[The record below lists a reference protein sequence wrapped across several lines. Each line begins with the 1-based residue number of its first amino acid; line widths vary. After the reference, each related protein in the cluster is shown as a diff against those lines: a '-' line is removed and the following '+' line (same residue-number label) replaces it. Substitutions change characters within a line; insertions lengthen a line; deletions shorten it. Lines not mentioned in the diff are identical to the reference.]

1 VSAGLVLD
9 RVTAG
14 YGALEVI
21 HEVDVEVAPGEVVC
35 LLGPNGAGKSTALLA
50 AVGQLPT
57 TSGRITIAGHQVS
70 HRHPNRSA
78 ALGAAFVPDNRG
90 LFLQLTVA
98 ENLRLVHPWR
108 RPIAEVLDLFPALAP
123 LMKRKAGLLSGGEQ
137 QMVALAKAVLFGPA
151 VLLIDEMSHG
161 LAPLISQRLLAMVRG
176 LAKQQ
181 GTAVLLVEQT
191 VDLALAVSDRAY
203 VMRQGRIVM
212 SGPASE
218 LSGARELLEGHYLG
232 QAHEHLVSDTS
243 CSV

>member
-1 VSAGLVLD
+1 MSAGLVLD

-21 HEVDVEVAPGEVVC
+21 HEVDIEVAPAEVVC
-35 LLGPNGAGKSTALLA
+35 LLGPNGAGKSTTLLA

-57 TSGRITIAGHQVS
+57 TSGRVTIAGHRVS

-151 VLLIDEMSHG
+151 VLMIDEMSHG

-191 VDLALAVSDRAY
+191 VDMALAVSDRAY

-212 SGPASE
+212 QGPADE
-218 LSGARELLEGHYLG
+218 IATHRDLLEAHYLDN
-232 QAHEHLVSDTS
+232 APTAA
-243 CSV
+243 

>member
-1 VSAGLVLD
+1 MSAGLVID
-9 RVTAG
+9 SVTAG
-14 YGALEVI
+14 YGPLQVV
-21 HEVDVEVAPGEVVC
+21 HEVDIEVAPGEVVC
-35 LLGPNGAGKSTALLA
+35 LLGPNGAGKTTTLLA
-50 AVGQLPT
+50 AVGQLAT
-57 TSGRITIAGHQVS
+57 TSGRITIAGRHVS

-108 RPIAEVLDLFPALAP
+108 RPLAEVLELFPALAP

-161 LAPLISQRLLAMVRG
+161 LAPMIAERLLAMVRR

-191 VDLALAVSDRAY
+191 VDIALAVSDRGY
-203 VMRQGRIVM
+203 VMRRGRIVM
-212 SGPASE
+212 TGSATEIAVARDQLEAQYLGPAHE
-218 LSGARELLEGHYLG
+218 TLG
-232 QAHEHLVSDTS
+232 V
-243 CSV
+243 

>member
-1 VSAGLVLD
+1 MSDGLVLE

-14 YGALEVI
+14 YGPLQVI
-21 HEVDVEVAPGEVVC
+21 HDVDLDVAPGEVVC
-35 LLGPNGAGKSTALLA
+35 LLGPNGGGKSTTLLA
-50 AVGQLPT
+50 AVGQLAA
-57 TSGRITIAGHQVS
+57 TSGRVTIAGRQVS
-70 HRHPNRSA
+70 HRHPNRTA

-108 RPIAEVLDLFPALAP
+108 RPLADVLELFPALAP

-161 LAPLISQRLLAMVRG
+161 LAPLIAERLLGTVRQ
-176 LAKQQ
+176 LAREN

-191 VDLALAVSDRAY
+191 VDMALAVSDRAY
-203 VMRQGRIVM
+203 VMRRGRIVM
-212 SGPASE
+212 SGQATE
-218 LSGARELLEGHYLG
+218 IANARDVLEAQYLG
-232 QAHEHLVSDTS
+232 HATS
-243 CSV
+243 GV

>member
-1 VSAGLVLD
+1 MSDGLVLA

-14 YGALEVI
+14 YGPSQVI
-21 HEVDVEVAPGEVVC
+21 HDVDLDVAPGEVVC
-35 LLGPNGAGKSTALLA
+35 LLGPNGAGKSTTLLA
-50 AVGQLPT
+50 AVGQLAT
-57 TSGRITIAGHQVS
+57 TSGRVTIAGRPVS
-70 HRHPNRSA
+70 HPHPNRTA

-108 RPIAEVLDLFPALAP
+108 RPLADVLELFPALAP

-161 LAPLISQRLLAMVRG
+161 LAPLIAERLLGMVRQ
-176 LAKQQ
+176 LAWEN

-191 VDLALAVSDRAY
+191 VDMALAVSDRAY
-203 VMRQGRIVM
+203 VMRRGRIVM
-212 SGPASE
+212 SGPATE
-218 LSGARELLEGHYLG
+218 IANARDVLEAQYLG
-232 QAHEHLVSDTS
+232 QSQPAGV
-243 CSV
+243 